1 MGVMTTTSIN
11 PGGLARLRAL
21 GLSEKTWFNAIWFQS
36 TWFLCVLGRDTW
48 LPAALAMVALHL
60 LLVPALGRELRTL
73 LPLVAVGVGVD
84 AALSALGVF
93 DFKGV
98 LLPLWLVVLWFAFAT
113 TITRAFAV
121 FAKRPALAALIGGV
135 GVPFNYGVGAKLGA
149 VVLPLEPWLTA
160 GVLVVVWAVLFPLLF
175 RLAALLNPSGTQPS

>member
-1 MGVMTTTSIN
+1 M
-11 PGGLARLRAL
+11 LRITL
-21 GLSEKTWFNAIWFQS
+21 L
-36 TWFLCVLGRDTW
+36 LV
-48 LPAALAMVALHL
+48 V

>member
-60 LLVPALGRELRTL
+60 LLVPALYLIIEDLRQL
-73 LPLVAVGVGVD
+73 
-84 AALSALGVF
+84 F
-93 DFKGV
+93 
-98 LLPLWLVVLWFAFAT
+98 
-113 TITRAFAV
+113 
-121 FAKRPALAALIGGV
+121 RPQDIIPV
-135 GVPFNYGVGAKLGA
+135 RRDAKL
-149 VVLPLEPWLTA
+149 
-160 GVLVVVWAVLFPLLF
+160 
-175 RLAALLNPSGTQPS
+175 QP